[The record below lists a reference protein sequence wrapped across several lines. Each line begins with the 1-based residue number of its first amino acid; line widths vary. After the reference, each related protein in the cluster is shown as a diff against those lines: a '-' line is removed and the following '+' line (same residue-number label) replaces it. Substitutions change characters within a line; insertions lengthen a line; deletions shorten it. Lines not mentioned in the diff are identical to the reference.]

1 MKDFLYIVMEFQ
13 ILKQYQNNR
22 YLGEKRMKNKRVI
35 QRIISST
42 LAFLLTMIFVALFV
56 LTGLYYG
63 VFNNRIILS
72 KVNESNYYNEV
83 YEELQE
89 RAQDILQEAGL
100 PLNILSEVITLK
112 QVYIG
117 GKYYIEDALS
127 GKEPGIR
134 SNKVKNQLEQNINK
148 YLTEEG
154 ILRTKELDAG
164 IEEVINK
171 VEQEYKRGIHF
182 QFINYIAEY
191 KASFMRL
198 FSRTIPILL
207 LLAGAISVLLIRI
220 HRYKHSG
227 IRYIA
232 YAMIASSC
240 IVISSSAFL
249 LSTKSYERMKQ
260 LPDYYNRFL
269 TNYLRWDIQVFM
281 YLGGI
286 GILLAALLIL
296 LVAYM
301 KNNITSK

>member
-1 MKDFLYIVMEFQ
+1 MEK
-13 ILKQYQNNR
+13 KQK
-22 YLGEKRMKNKRVI
+22 LM
-35 QRIISST
+35 QRIISSIF
-42 LAFLLTMIFVALFV
+42 AFLLTMIFVSSFT

-83 YEELQE
+83 YKELQD
-89 RAQDILQEAGL
+89 RAEGILQEAGL
-100 PLNILSEVITLK
+100 PLNVLSDVITLK
-112 QVYIG
+112 RVYVG
-117 GKYYIEDALS
+117 GKYYIEDTLS
-127 GKEPGIR
+127 GKEPVINTDKVR
-134 SNKVKNQLEQNINK
+134 SQLEQNIDQ
-148 YLTEEG
+148 YLTEEDISG
-154 ILRTKELDAG
+154 TKELDTG
-164 IEEVINK
+164 IEEVVRK

-182 QFINYIAEY
+182 QFIDYIAEY

-198 FSRTIPILL
+198 LRIAIPILI
-207 LLAGAISVLLIRI
+207 LLASVIIVLLIKI

-249 LSTKSYERMKQ
+249 LITKSYERMKQ
-260 LPDYYNRFL
+260 LPFYYGRFL
-269 TNYLRWDIQVFM
+269 TNYFKWDIQVFL

-286 GILLAALLIL
+286 GMLLAISLII

-301 KNNITSK
+301 RNNITGRQG

>member
-1 MKDFLYIVMEFQ
+1 MA
-13 ILKQYQNNR
+13 
-22 YLGEKRMKNKRVI
+22 GGKRMKKKRVI
-35 QRIISST
+35 QKIISSIF
-42 LAFLLTMIFVALFV
+42 AFLLTMIFVGLFA

-72 KVNESNYYNEV
+72 KVNESNYYNKV

-89 RAQDILQEAGL
+89 RTQDILQDAGL
-100 PLNILSEVITLK
+100 PLNALSEVITLER
-112 QVYIG
+112 VYIG

-127 GKEPGIR
+127 GKEPVINSDKVR
-134 SNKVKNQLEQNINK
+134 SQLEENIDH

-154 ILRTKELDAG
+154 ISRTKELDVG
-164 IEEVINK
+164 IEEVVSK

-182 QFINYIAEY
+182 QFVNYIAEY

-198 FSRTIPILL
+198 SRIATPVLV
-207 LLAGAISVLLIRI
+207 LLAGAITVLLIKL

-240 IVISSSAFL
+240 IVISSSAVL
-249 LSTKSYERMKQ
+249 LITKNYERMKR
-260 LPDYYNRFL
+260 LPDYYGRFL
-269 TNYLRWDIQVFM
+269 TNYLKWDIQVFM

-286 GILLAALLIL
+286 GMLLAILLIA
-296 LVAYM
+296 LVAYL
-301 KNNITSK
+301 KNNITSR

>member
-1 MKDFLYIVMEFQ
+1 MEK
-13 ILKQYQNNR
+13 KQK
-22 YLGEKRMKNKRVI
+22 LM
-35 QRIISST
+35 QRIISSIF
-42 LAFLLTMIFVALFV
+42 AFLLTMIFVSSFT

-83 YEELQE
+83 YKELQD
-89 RAQDILQEAGL
+89 RAEGILQEAGL
-100 PLNILSEVITLK
+100 PLNVLSDVITLK
-112 QVYIG
+112 RVYVG
-117 GKYYIEDALS
+117 GKYYIEDTLS
-127 GKEPGIR
+127 GKEPVINTDKVR
-134 SNKVKNQLEQNINK
+134 SQLEQNIDQ

-154 ILRTKELDAG
+154 ISRTKELDTG
-164 IEEVINK
+164 IEEVIRK

-182 QFINYIAEY
+182 QFIDYIAEY

-198 FSRTIPILL
+198 LRIAIPILI
-207 LLAGAISVLLIRI
+207 LLAGIISVLLIKI

-249 LSTKSYERMKQ
+249 LITKSYEKMKQ
-260 LPDYYNRFL
+260 LPFYYGRFL
-269 TNYLRWDIQVFM
+269 TNYLKWDIQVFL

-286 GILLAALLIL
+286 GMLLAILLIT
-296 LVAYM
+296 LVAYL
-301 KNNITSK
+301 KKNITGRQG

>member
-1 MKDFLYIVMEFQ
+1 MT
-13 ILKQYQNNR
+13 
-22 YLGEKRMKNKRVI
+22 GGKRMKKKQKAI
-35 QRIISST
+35 KSIISSAF
-42 LAFLLTMIFVALFV
+42 AFLLTLIFLALFILV
-56 LTGLYYG
+56 GLYYG

>member
-1 MKDFLYIVMEFQ
+1 MK
-13 ILKQYQNNR
+13 K
-22 YLGEKRMKNKRVI
+22 KRIM

-42 LAFLLTMIFVALFV
+42 FAFLLTIIFVCLFA

-72 KVNESNYYNEV
+72 KVNESNYFNEV

-89 RAQDILQEAGL
+89 RAQDILEEAGL
-100 PLNILSEVITLK
+100 PFNVQSEAITLER
-112 QVYIG
+112 VYIG

-127 GKEPGIR
+127 GKEPVIN
-134 SNKVKNQLEQNINK
+134 SDKVRMQLEQNINL
-148 YLTEEG
+148 YLAEEG
-154 ILRTKELDAG
+154 ISRTKELDSG
-164 IEEVINK
+164 IKEVINK
-171 VEQEYKRGIHF
+171 IEQEYKRGIHF

-198 FSRTIPILL
+198 FRMAIPILV
-207 LLAGAISVLLIRI
+207 LLAGSISVLLIKM

-249 LSTKSYERMKQ
+249 LITKSFERMGR
-260 LPDYYNRFL
+260 LPDYYDRFL
-269 TNYLRWDIQVFM
+269 TKYLRWDIQVFM

-286 GILLAALLIL
+286 GMLLAVLMII
-296 LVAYM
+296 LVAYL
-301 KNNITSK
+301 KNNITSR